1 MDESRAEQRRSL
13 TDIRLQELDFDFDGR
28 KYKLRCNMNVLAD
41 VQEDFGGRLT
51 PAVTGDAAIKST
63 LSFLAAML
71 NDYAEDMGW
80 PERYTRR
87 ELGKKLGWE
96 GYKQLPKDA
105 IQQLVV
111 DAIFPPEA
119 HREAKAA
126 AQGDSSKN

>member
-1 MDESRAEQRRSL
+1 MDGSR
-13 TDIRLQELDFDFDGR
+13 TDKSGADLRLKELDFPFDGR
-28 KYKLRCNMNVLAD
+28 DYKLRCNMNVLAD

-96 GYKQLPKDA
+96 GYNRLPKDE
-105 IQQLVV
+105 IMQLVA
-111 DAIFPPEA
+111 DAILPPEA
-119 HREAKAA
+119 YREVEAA
-126 AQGDSSKN
+126 AQGDNSKN

>member
-41 VQEDFGGRLT
+41 VQEDFGGRLA
-51 PAVTGDAAIKST
+51 PAVNGRASMKST

-87 ELGKKLGWE
+87 ELGKKLGWD
-96 GYKQLPKDA
+96 GYKQLPVAD

-111 DAIFPPEA
+111 SAIFPPEVQN
-119 HREAKAA
+119 EAEAA
-126 AQGDSSKN
+126 VQGDSSKN

>member
-1 MDESRAEQRRSL
+1 MDGSR
-13 TDIRLQELDFDFDGR
+13 TDKSGADLRLKELDFPFDER
-28 KYKLRCNMNVLAD
+28 DYKLRCNMNVLAD
-41 VQEDFGGRLT
+41 VQEDFGGRIT

-96 GYKQLPKDA
+96 GYNRLPKDE
-105 IQQLVV
+105 IMQLVA
-111 DAIFPPEA
+111 DAILPPEA
-119 HREAKAA
+119 YREAEAA
-126 AQGDSSKN
+126 AQGDNSKN

>member
-1 MDESRAEQRRSL
+1 MDGSR
-13 TDIRLQELDFDFDGR
+13 TDKSGADLRLKELDFPFDGR
-28 KYKLRCNMNVLAD
+28 DYKLRCNMNVLAD

-87 ELGKKLGWE
+87 ELGKKLGWD
-96 GYKQLPKDA
+96 GYKQLPVAD

-111 DAIFPPEA
+111 SAIFPPEA
-119 HREAKAA
+119 QNETEAA